1 MPLVFSL
8 NVMCYETATICKSL
22 AHLVCLLQVYGL
34 AMYVEEA
41 AARQEV
47 SRLKGAGFFADG
59 ESSVEKMCS
68 AISAMNCHK
77 VVQLQLMRSISSSQ
91 FTGALA
97 DSLKPRLQGTPA
109 YDLIPDFERFF
120 EAKTLASG
128 ANVPIMQTGGLSTTV
143 HSKE

>member
-77 VVQLQLMRSISSSQ
+77 VRLMHAIELDG
-91 FTGALA
+91 FAIADTHTVDVALA
-97 DSLKPRLQGTPA
+97 RLVPVNFLTNDFHSVPWFIAEDSKCW
-109 YDLIPDFERFF
+109 FNRFIWTCKSD
-120 EAKTLASG
+120 A
-128 ANVPIMQTGGLSTTV
+128 LSQLW
-143 HSKE
+143 